1 VTITTAPSK
10 RTTVQDI
17 IINGALASLTGR
29 TTDLT
34 GDITA
39 RGAVPQITLG
49 DVKGPSEVRLNT
61 RRAVLARPPQ
71 LSMTFRDVDDCSID
85 TGGLAIGSLRAARWL
100 NTDGMAD
107 SIQAPGLNM
116 LMVLGRT
123 IYANGKI
130 TRIAGD
136 FEAGLSLTG
145 ALPARRPAISYAVI
159 SGRLGGRLADAAWDV
174 GGNVGT
180 LRAGSVGDKFAGDF
194 TGTIGS
200 LSTIGNLSGTWSML
214 AIRSVRVG
222 DSLVG
227 ANLTLTQAAAPKSL
241 AMALGYMSVRRWID
255 ASSVE
260 SAGTIGS
267 LTAGAIR
274 DSDVFAGVSQTR
286 DSDGDG
292 RADMPDPD
300 TDFDVLALAAIKT
313 VTINGIR
320 GEEFAVARSNIAAAN
335 LGRIAIGQ
343 VDGDNAGKR
352 FGVTGKH
359 LGGLRCASA
368 LTTPASSAGEPSLG
382 DFRVAVK

>member
-1 VTITTAPSK
+1 
-10 RTTVQDI
+10 
-17 IINGALASLTGR
+17 
-29 TTDLT
+29 
-34 GDITA
+34 
-39 RGAVPQITLG
+39 
-49 DVKGPSEVRLNT
+49 
-61 RRAVLARPPQ
+61 
-71 LSMTFRDVDDCSID
+71 
-85 TGGLAIGSLRAARWL
+85 
-100 NTDGMAD
+100 
-107 SIQAPGLNM
+107 M

-145 ALPARRPAISYAVI
+145 VLPARRAAVTYAWI
-159 SGRLGGRLADAAWDV
+159 SGKLDDAAWDV

-180 LRAGSVGDKFAGDF
+180 LRTGSVGDDFVGDF

-200 LSTIGNLSGTWSML
+200 VSTGGNLSGDWT
-214 AIRSVRVG
+214 ARSVRSVYVG

-260 SAGTIGS
+260 SVGTIGS

-320 GEEFAVARSNIAAAN
+320 GEKFAVARSNIAAAN
-335 LGRIAIGQ
+335 FGRIAIGQ

-359 LGGLRCASA
+359 LTGLRCASA

-382 DFRVAVK
+382 DFRIAVK

>member
-1 VTITTAPSK
+1 
-10 RTTVQDI
+10 
-17 IINGALASLTGR
+17 
-29 TTDLT
+29 
-34 GDITA
+34 
-39 RGAVPQITLG
+39 VPRITLG
-49 DVKGPSEVRLNT
+49 DVKGPSKIRVNT
-61 RRAVLARPPQ
+61 RLAALARPPQ

-85 TGGLAIGSLRAARWL
+85 AGGLAISSLLAARWL
-100 NTDGMAD
+100 NTDGVAD
-107 SIQAPGLNM
+107 SIQAPGLNI

-145 ALPARRPAISYAVI
+145 VLPARRAAVTYAWI
-159 SGRLGGRLADAAWDV
+159 SGKLADAAWEV

-180 LRAGSVGDKFAGDF
+180 LRVGSVGDDFAGDF
-194 TGTIGS
+194 TGSIGS
-200 LSTIGNLSGTWSML
+200 VLTGGNLSGDWT
-214 AIRSVRVG
+214 ARSVRSVYVG

-227 ANLTLTQAAAPKSL
+227 ANFTLTQAAAPKSL

-300 TDFDVLALAAIKT
+300 TDFDVLALATIKT

-320 GEEFAVARSNIAAAN
+320 GVEFAVARSNIAAAN

-368 LTTPASSAGEPSLG
+368 LTTPASSNGEPSLG
-382 DFRVAVK
+382 DFRVQVV